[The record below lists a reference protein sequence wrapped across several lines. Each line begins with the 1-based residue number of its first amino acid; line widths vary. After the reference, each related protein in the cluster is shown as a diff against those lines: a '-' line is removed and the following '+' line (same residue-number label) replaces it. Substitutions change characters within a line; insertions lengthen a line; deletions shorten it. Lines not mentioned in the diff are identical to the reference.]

1 MRKKINSSYKGEILS
16 VNANGKVLVT
26 LYEYHDANRHKEG
39 EFKVLNYGLPVLL
52 PLLDVNIQTIP
63 GHPVCMDVVEEDE
76 FFLVTIDVPGYSGT
90 SKISKKG
97 SS

>member
-1 MRKKINSSYKGEILS
+1 MGIKVRAHVLDDKDDEIIL
-16 VNANGKVLVT
+16 VLEVLV
-26 LYEYHDANRHKEG
+26 EG
-39 EFKVLNYGLPVLL
+39 GTSDSRFLAELVDG
-52 PLLDVNIQTIP
+52 DVAELHVRQQTIP